1 MKEIT
6 LKKTEKFQQNYEKKP
21 VQKAL
26 QRVIMNNTLQEI
38 FEKQERKPLTQFYFS
53 NEIKTLP
60 VTNQKASGRC
70 WLFAGLNVLRETIA
84 KKHNLKSFELSQN
97 YIAFWDKFEKINYF
111 IESID
116 DFLECDQDDR
126 TLQHILKQGI
136 QDGGQWDMFVS
147 LIEKYGIVPKEH
159 MVETDSS
166 GKTRFM
172 NQIINVKLRQYAANA
187 RRQESR
193 EDLESLKEKTL
204 EELYTFLSTN
214 FGTPPK
220 RFDFEYV
227 DKDENYHI
235 VKDLTPK
242 AFYQDQIGDVL
253 KDYIS
258 VINAP
263 TKDKPYLK
271 TYTVAYLGN
280 VVGGRDIKYL
290 NLPMKDLKALVL
302 RQLLS
307 NEIVWFGSDVARYGN
322 RTSGFWDDQSFDYE
336 NMLEMSLHMSKEDE
350 LDYSQGAMNH
360 AMVITAVNLDDGKP
374 NRWKIENSWGDKNG
388 EKGYFLA
395 SDSWFDRYVY
405 QAVIHRKYMCQEYL
419 DAWEEEPIVL
429 KPWDPMGSLAK

>member
-1 MKEIT
+1 
-6 LKKTEKFQQNYEKKP
+6 
-21 VQKAL
+21 
-26 QRVIMNNTLQEI
+26 
-38 FEKQERKPLTQFYFS
+38 
-53 NEIKTLP
+53 
-60 VTNQKASGRC
+60 
-70 WLFAGLNVLRETIA
+70 
-84 KKHNLKSFELSQN
+84 
-97 YIAFWDKFEKINYF
+97 
-111 IESID
+111 
-116 DFLECDQDDR
+116 
-126 TLQHILKQGI
+126 LKQGI

-147 LIEKYGIVPKEH
+147 LVEKYGVVPKEH

-166 GKTRFM
+166 EKTRFM

-187 RRQESR
+187 RREKSAEKR
-193 EDLESLKEKTL
+193 EKLKEKTL
-204 EELYTFLSTN
+204 EELYTFLVTN
-214 FGTPPK
+214 FGTPP
-220 RFDFEYV
+220 RHFDFEYV

-235 VKDLTPK
+235 IKGLTPK
-242 AFYQDQIGDVL
+242 SFYQDHLGDTL

-258 VINAP
+258 VIHAP

-307 NEIVWFGSDVARYGN
+307 NEIVWFGSDVARFGN
-322 RTSGFWDDQSFDYE
+322 RTRGFWDDQSFDYE
-336 NMLEMSLHMSKEDE
+336 NMLEMSLHMTKEDE

-360 AMVITAVNLDDGKP
+360 AMVLTAVNLADGKP

-405 QAVIHRKYMCQEYL
+405 QAVIHRKYMCETHL
-419 DAWEEEPIVL
+419 EAWKEEPTVL